1 MCSQS
6 YRTYGTIPRMSGR
19 LLPESLGY
27 FLLTALLCVPALA
40 ADGAPKTLS
49 PLPGSKLHSQ
59 QEVFA
64 AERLAY
70 WQRRLNLED
79 WHITV
84 SVCRASELRPETLGN
99 IRWDSERK
107 TAAIRVMDV
116 ADYTLAFPA
125 VLRDVE
131 ATVVH
136 ELVHLELVYLPRTE
150 SSASPEERAVARI
163 TEALLFQH
171 HD

>member
-1 MCSQS
+1 
-6 YRTYGTIPRMSGR
+6 MSGR
-19 LLPESLGY
+19 FLPESLGY
-27 FLLTALLCVPALA
+27 FLLTTLLCIPALA
-40 ADGAPKTLS
+40 ADGAPKPLS
-49 PLPGSKLHSQ
+49 PVMGSKLRLQ

-64 AERLAY
+64 SERLTY
-70 WQRRLNLED
+70 WQHRLNLDD

-99 IRWDSERK
+99 IRWDSDKK
-107 TAAIRVMDV
+107 TAAIRVLDV
-116 ADYTLAFPA
+116 ADYTLTFPA

-150 SSASPEERAVARI
+150 TSASPEERAVARI
-163 TEALLFQH
+163 TEALLFQR